1 MMACLCHIDL
11 NVAAFQHLL
20 ESVAYPEP
28 AWAWLE
34 HVDQWSFKR
43 LDATA
48 LIVCEQGRIFTASGE
63 LKWRRIRPE
72 LWRIVF
78 LGNQLWP
85 GLETLLDASDVLADL
100 ESVRKKQVLWGD
112 FHPASGMWIEL
123 RIPHKFNYPIEP
135 SPNVC
140 LVTKIWRSKRDGSV
154 HFQRYCE
161 LQPMEGNSNAG

>member
-100 ESVRKKQVLWGD
+100 ESVRKKQVLWVI
-112 FHPASGMWIEL
+112 FTLQAVWIEL
-123 RIPHKFNYPIEP
+123 RIPP
-135 SPNVC
+135 SSTTPLNQAQ
-140 LVTKIWRSKRDGSV
+140 TFAW
-154 HFQRYCE
+154 
-161 LQPMEGNSNAG
+161 